1 MMYSDS
7 SMIEGAMSDE
17 MNDMTLADICK
28 SVEKQLSKGYIKQN
42 HADVVNSIFM
52 KDDEIFAE
60 QVLKS
65 LIDSTVDVAEAF
77 AWSRIYE
84 DFKEYIH
91 DNEVKSEDCDDDIF
105 LDCD

>member
-52 KDDEIFAE
+52 KDDEVFAE

-65 LIDSTVDVAEAF
+65 LIDSTVDVIEAF
-77 AWSRIYE
+77 AWSRIYD
-84 DFKEYIH
+84 DFKSYIL
-91 DNEVKSEDCDDDIF
+91 DTEVKIEDDYDVDF
-105 LDCD
+105 LDCS